1 MSRKKGGHAS
11 YILNKTLPQLFEKKV
26 QVMPT
31 HVAIS
36 FEKQK
41 LTYHELNKKANQLA
55 NYLTKL
61 GVGPEDLVA
70 ICLEPSLEL
79 IISVLAVLKA
89 GGAYVPLDPNYP
101 RDRIK
106 YILQDTSAILLLTT
120 ESISK
125 KFQFDRA
132 TIKNSLQKALII
144 DLDHFNYS
152 KESSKKVSNKLKP
165 DNLAYVV
172 YTSGTTGNPKGVMV
186 THKNLINIV
195 KSSQDIYVLSSND
208 RIGQYASF
216 AFDVFNLDW
225 TSALLTG
232 ASLHIV
238 PAAYRKDMDLLSQWI
253 RSEEITVIDLPTA
266 IFHLLSDEQ
275 LLSFSS
281 LRLLKIGGE
290 ALRYLPAVNWKFQL
304 IDTYGPSETTVECMM
319 ETHTPFSKKTIT
331 L

>member
-106 YILQDTSAILLLTT
+106 YILQDTSAIL
-120 ESISK
+120 
-125 KFQFDRA
+125 
-132 TIKNSLQKALII
+132 
-144 DLDHFNYS
+144 
-152 KESSKKVSNKLKP
+152 
-165 DNLAYVV
+165 
-172 YTSGTTGNPKGVMV
+172 
-186 THKNLINIV
+186 
-195 KSSQDIYVLSSND
+195 
-208 RIGQYASF
+208 
-216 AFDVFNLDW
+216 
-225 TSALLTG
+225 
-232 ASLHIV
+232 
-238 PAAYRKDMDLLSQWI
+238 
-253 RSEEITVIDLPTA
+253 
-266 IFHLLSDEQ
+266 
-275 LLSFSS
+275 
-281 LRLLKIGGE
+281 
-290 ALRYLPAVNWKFQL
+290 
-304 IDTYGPSETTVECMM
+304 
-319 ETHTPFSKKTIT
+319 
-331 L
+331 